1 MKRYEPHGCYVCS
14 GWCRESSDGEYVEH
28 SDHLADKQQALAALQ
43 AKLDVAVDSLERINA
58 HAKTMGPQF
67 GYVISASNEGLAQI
81 KGDDR

>member
-1 MKRYEPHGCYVCS
+1 MKRYDTD
-14 GWCRESSDGEYVEH
+14 REYQHADLEEYPDGDFVLH
-28 SDHLADKQQALAALQ
+28 SDHEQALAALQ

-67 GYVISASNEGLAQI
+67 GYVISASNEVLAQI